1 MGIQIK
7 GIGHVGILVSDFEKS
22 FKFYPEVLGCKVT
35 NRRKRPDGSE
45 GAFLRFDDTHHD
57 FVIATAPESA
67 NVSSSVP
74 AKDRLIQQ
82 IAFQVENRD
91 EFMRA
96 LAHVHTQGV
105 KIINGPT
112 THGIESGDN
121 IYGSGSRSF
130 YFNDPDGN
138 RLEIFTDG
146 MKVPNGETFPRAEY
160 ADALEDF
167 MKTQRGV
174 TA

>member
-7 GIGHVGILVSDFEKS
+7 RIGHVGILVSNFERS
-22 FKFYPEVLGCKVT
+22 FKFYTEVLGCKVT

-57 FVIATAPESA
+57 FVIASAPEGVD
-67 NVSSSVP
+67 VSSSVP
-74 AKDRLIQQ
+74 SGERLIQQ
-82 IAFQVENRD
+82 IAFEVENRD
-91 EFMRA
+91 EFLRA
-96 LAHVHTQGV
+96 LAHLHTNGV
-105 KIINGPT
+105 KIINGPL
-112 THGIESGDN
+112 THGIESGGN
-121 IYGSGSRSF
+121 LGGSGSRSF

-167 MKTQRGV
+167 MKTQRAAV
-174 TA
+174 

>member
-7 GIGHVGILVSDFEKS
+7 RIGHVGILVSDFEKS
-22 FKFYPEVLGCKVT
+22 FKFYTEVLGCKVT

-57 FVIATAPESA
+57 FVIASAPA
-67 NVSSSVP
+67 GVDVSSSV
-74 AKDRLIQQ
+74 KSGERLIQQ
-82 IAFQVENRD
+82 IAFEVENRD
-91 EFMRA
+91 EFMKA
-96 LAHVHTQGV
+96 LAHLHTKGV
-105 KIINGPT
+105 KIINGPL
-112 THGIESGDN
+112 THGIESGGN
-121 IYGSGSRSF
+121 IEGSGSRSF

-167 MKTQRGV
+167 MKTQRA